1 MNDEAF
7 DAVAECICTLKEY
20 DDNDAITELIS
31 KIYVALSEY
40 ISDTE
45 EDEYTELVD
54 CGCFDELKESID
66 ALTESVKELKNN
78 ITPWYICMNP
88 TYSTTPTYQYTNPWY
103 CSKTYSA

>member
-7 DAVAECICTLKEY
+7 DTVAECICTLKEY
-20 DDNDAITELIS
+20 DDNAPITELIS

-45 EDEYTELVD
+45 EDEYTELVE

-66 ALTESVKELKNN
+66 ALTESVKELT
-78 ITPWYICMNP
+78 IR
-88 TYSTTPTYQYTNPWY
+88 TTPQYIHTYPYYYPYTLNYTLNSPWVY
-103 CSKTYSA
+103 NY